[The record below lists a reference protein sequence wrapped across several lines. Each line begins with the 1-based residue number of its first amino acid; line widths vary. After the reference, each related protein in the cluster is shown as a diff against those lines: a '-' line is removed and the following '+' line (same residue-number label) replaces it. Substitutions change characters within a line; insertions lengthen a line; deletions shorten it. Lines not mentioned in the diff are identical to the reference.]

1 MQDRSW
7 FIASFPTSLIFRY
20 HLPLSKD
27 DPAVQYQLVREDPF
41 AEMAT
46 SFQTRQAAACDGEVL
61 NLNCPSGTKVWFGFL
76 NLQSI
81 AQCCN
86 LSPSMGARTK

>member
-1 MQDRSW
+1 MT
-7 FIASFPTSLIFRY
+7 IE
-20 HLPLSKD
+20 

-76 NLQSI
+76 IHKLKG
-81 AQCCN
+81 
-86 LSPSMGARTK
+86 LSHKLYWAF

>member
-1 MQDRSW
+1 
-7 FIASFPTSLIFRY
+7 
-20 HLPLSKD
+20 
-27 DPAVQYQLVREDPF
+27 VQYQLVREDPF

-76 NLQSI
+76 NFQSI
-81 AQCCN
+81 VQC
-86 LSPSMGARTK
+86 R